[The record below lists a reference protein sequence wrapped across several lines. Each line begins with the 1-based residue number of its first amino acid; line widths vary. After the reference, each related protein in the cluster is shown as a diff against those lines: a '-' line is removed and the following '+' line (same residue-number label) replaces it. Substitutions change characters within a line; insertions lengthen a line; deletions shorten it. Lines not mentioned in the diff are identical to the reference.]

1 MKLRLL
7 SVGITHNSFI
17 HTIKPTTQKH
27 IHSKKL
33 NKMEEISKNNETTQL
48 GIGAVMPRFH
58 FTRFHKGTEHSG
70 WEIAIFGFCFK
81 WMKFPNF
88 RKYAYW

>member
-1 MKLRLL
+1 
-7 SVGITHNSFI
+7 
-17 HTIKPTTQKH
+17 
-27 IHSKKL
+27 
-33 NKMEEISKNNETTQL
+33 MEETSKNNETAQL

-88 RKYAYW
+88 NKYAYWRGANFGKIAMWNRSIEFTMPRLKNGV